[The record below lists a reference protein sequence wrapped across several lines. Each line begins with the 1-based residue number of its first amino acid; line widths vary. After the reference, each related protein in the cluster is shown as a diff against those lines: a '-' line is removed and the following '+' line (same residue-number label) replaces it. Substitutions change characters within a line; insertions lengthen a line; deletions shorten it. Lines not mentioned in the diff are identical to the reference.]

1 MKVFAGIFVIA
12 ALAAFS
18 GPKTLKGTWRY
29 AGGIYNGKKE
39 GAPAGYTLRRNYSDT
54 TFEAFVIDKASK
66 PEKFES
72 GYYFLKSDTCIE
84 TETYSKQPSKL
95 TGRPVAYHY
104 EVRKDSLILSGT
116 LPTGMIIEE
125 YWKRVK

>member
-1 MKVFAGIFVIA
+1 MKIFAEIFLIV

-18 GPKTLKGTWRY
+18 GPKTLKGTWSY
-29 AGGIYNGKKE
+29 VGGIYNGKKE
-39 GAPAGYTLRRNYSDT
+39 GAPTGYSLRRKYSDT
-54 TFEAFVIDKASK
+54 TFEAFVIDKGSK

-84 TETYSKQPSKL
+84 TETYSAQPSKL
-95 TGRPVAYHY
+95 TGHPVNYHY
-104 EVRKDSLILSGT
+104 EIRKDSLIFSGR